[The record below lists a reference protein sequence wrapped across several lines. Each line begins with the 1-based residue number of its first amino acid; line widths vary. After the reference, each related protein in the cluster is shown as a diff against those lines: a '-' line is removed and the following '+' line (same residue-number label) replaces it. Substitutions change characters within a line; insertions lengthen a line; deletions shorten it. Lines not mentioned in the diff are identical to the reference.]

1 MGSSVK
7 AILQLYIRI
16 GCVRNEDACC
26 LLLDRLQRMI
36 VIDLFREEF
45 AFREGNLANER
56 IVGLADCLAHIR
68 RSEDRP
74 ILVEEALVVS
84 EMIWVD
90 CDGYVS
96 RSSSM
101 LKS

>member
-1 MGSSVK
+1 V
-7 AILQLYIRI
+7 ALFHRILPSNIRV
-16 GCVRNEDACC
+16 GCVRNEHACC
-26 LLLDRLQRMI
+26 ILLDGLQRMI
-36 VIDLFREEF
+36 VVDLLREEL
-45 AFREGNLANER
+45 AFCESNLTNER